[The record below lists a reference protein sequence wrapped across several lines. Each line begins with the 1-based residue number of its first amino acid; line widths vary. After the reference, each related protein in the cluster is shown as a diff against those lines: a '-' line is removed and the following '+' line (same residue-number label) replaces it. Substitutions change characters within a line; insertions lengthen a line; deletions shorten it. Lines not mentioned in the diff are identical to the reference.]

1 MQSKSHPAPA
11 LPTRGATFIAG
22 AAAGLILLTA
32 LAAAPEHLSPQ
43 PTASAPTRSPSVAEE
58 WPRRIA
64 SPAIEN
70 LYQLGPGLFSGGE
83 PRGEAA
89 FAQLAALGV
98 KTILSVD
105 GAAPEVETARRHGL
119 RYAHLPLGYQ
129 GYADAACARL
139 ARAMQT
145 LPGPVFVHCHHG
157 KHRGPAAAAIMAMT
171 ALGWTSDRAEHW
183 LRTAGT
189 STNYLGLYETV
200 RRWRPPAPAALAQV
214 PAEFPEVAR
223 TSDLT
228 RAMVEVDRAWDH
240 LKAIAAAGYRT
251 PPEQPDLVP
260 AREAA
265 RLAARLTES
274 REFPEVATAGAE
286 LLRHFDESPGA
297 GPGTEPAAESGPV
310 AGRGAGAAVQA
321 GRPILHRLSSGFPG
335 PAGAV
340 NLRREKRW
348 VAPRFRG
355 RAGRALAGHH
365 GGLPVG
371 L

>member
-1 MQSKSHPAPA
+1 
-11 LPTRGATFIAG
+11 
-22 AAAGLILLTA
+22 
-32 LAAAPEHLSPQ
+32 
-43 PTASAPTRSPSVAEE
+43 
-58 WPRRIA
+58 
-64 SPAIEN
+64 
-70 LYQLGPGLFSGGE
+70 
-83 PRGEAA
+83 
-89 FAQLAALGV
+89 
-98 KTILSVD
+98 VD

-189 STNYLGLYETV
+189 STNYPGLYETV

-265 RLAARLTES
+265 RLAARLAES

-286 LLRHFDESPGA
+286 LLRHFDEA
-297 GPGTEPAAESGPV
+297 
-310 AGRGAGAAVQA
+310 QA
-321 GRPILHRLSSGFPG
+321 QARELSRLLSLDP
-335 PAGAV
+335 
-340 NLRREKRW
+340 
-348 VAPRFRG
+348 
-355 RAGRALAGHH
+355 
-365 GGLPVG
+365 LPVEALG
-371 L
+371 RQFKRVGQSCTDCHQAFRDRPGR

>member
-1 MQSKSHPAPA
+1 MKLLHKLRSDWLWLSWA
-11 LPTRGATFIAG
+11 L
-22 AAAGLILLTA
+22 L
-32 LAAAPEHLSPQ
+32 
-43 PTASAPTRSPSVAEE
+43 VAETCGDGTARSHAE
-58 WPRRIA
+58 EPAVAPQAQPADA
-64 SPAIEN
+64 SSPVSTARFEAPLPLPSAAIEN

-89 FAQLAALGV
+89 FAQLAALVV

-129 GYADAACARL
+129 GYSDAACARL

-157 KHRGPAAAAIMAMT
+157 KHRGPAAAAVMAVT
-171 ALGWTSDRAEHW
+171 ALGWTPDRAEQW

-189 STNYLGLYETV
+189 STNYPGLYETV

-223 TSDLT
+223 TTDLT

-240 LKAIAAAGYRT
+240 LKAIAAAGYR
-251 PPEQPDLVP
+251 PPPDQPDLVP

-265 RLAARLTES
+265 RLVARLAES
-274 REFPEVATAGAE
+274 RQFPEVATAGAE
-286 LLRHFDESPGA
+286 LLRHFDE
-297 GPGTEPAAESGPV
+297 AE
-310 AGRGAGAAVQA
+310 AQA
-321 GRPILHRLSSGFPG
+321 RELCRLLGLDP
-335 PAGAV
+335 
-340 NLRREKRW
+340 
-348 VAPRFRG
+348 
-355 RAGRALAGHH
+355 
-365 GGLPVG
+365 LPVEALG
-371 L
+371 RQFKRVGQSCTDCHQAFRDRPGR